1 MMIAPCTFTNLP
13 AMPARHAYISNEAYN
28 LLIAQGQR
36 MYARWNTPPR
46 ATLARS
52 DFRYSPVAHGW
63 LRRQEVLYHLPVEKP
78 QPIEPE
84 PQPILNQTFTYSCVA
99 FHGWRKL
106 AWYLVGFLDNVCHVW
121 RIAA

>member
-1 MMIAPCTFTNLP
+1 MMLAPCTFTNLP
-13 AMPARHAYISNEAYN
+13 AIPKRAYISNEAYN

-46 ATLARS
+46 RTLAVS

-63 LRRQEVLYHLPVEKP
+63 LRRQEVLYRQEVTEP
-78 QPIEPE
+78 QPLEPE
-84 PQPILNQTFTYSCVA
+84 PQPVYHQTFTYSCVA

-106 AWYLVGFLDNVCHVW
+106 AWYVIGLLENVSHVW
-121 RIAA
+121 RVVA